1 MLSFETTCAFFVASL
16 LMAMTPGPDVIIV
29 LTQSSWYGR
38 RAGVLT
44 TLGLMTG
51 LLGHTLAV
59 ALGVAVLFQTS
70 EAAFTALKF
79 LGAAYLLY
87 LAWQSFRSGVFRAFL
102 TQSLFPGYGTLYRR
116 GFLSNITNPK
126 VTLFFLAFLPQ
137 FADPARGGL
146 TAQIIVLGA
155 LFQLATLLVF
165 GCVSLLAGRVAGRF
179 NSSVKGQLFLN
190 RAAGCVFT
198 GLAVMLLVS
207 SR

>member
-29 LTQSSWYGR
+29 LTQSSLYGM

-59 ALGVAVLFQTS
+59 ALGRSVLFQTS

-126 VTLFFLAFLPQ
+126 VTLFCLAVLPQ
-137 FADPARGGL
+137 FVEPERGHPTLRSCRSAACMSWPASSSLRPSPRS
-146 TAQIIVLGA
+146 GA
-155 LFQLATLLVF
+155 GWRHGSTVPIARKCL
-165 GCVSLLAGRVAGRF
+165 
-179 NSSVKGQLFLN
+179 
-190 RAAGCVFT
+190 
-198 GLAVMLLVS
+198 
-207 SR
+207 

>member
-29 LTQSSWYGR
+29 LTQSSLYGM

-126 VTLFFLAFLPQ
+126 VTLFCLSSWSRNGATRRSRSCRS
-137 FADPARGGL
+137 AACMSWPASSSLRPSPRS
-146 TAQIIVLGA
+146 GA
-155 LFQLATLLVF
+155 GWRHGSTVPIARKCL
-165 GCVSLLAGRVAGRF
+165 
-179 NSSVKGQLFLN
+179 
-190 RAAGCVFT
+190 
-198 GLAVMLLVS
+198 
-207 SR
+207 

>member
-29 LTQSSWYGR
+29 LTQSSLYGM

-102 TQSLFPGYGTLYRR
+102 TQSLLYRR
-116 GFLSNITNPK
+116 GFLSNITSPK
-126 VTLFFLAFLPQ
+126 VTLFCLAVLPQ
-137 FADPARGGL
+137 FVEPERGHPTLQILSLGGL
-146 TAQIIVLGA
+146 YELACLIVFTAIAALGGRM
-155 LFQLATLLVF
+155 ATW
-165 GCVSLLAGRVAGRF
+165 F
-179 NSSVKGQLFLN
+179 NRSDRAQMLMN
-190 RAAGCVFT
+190 RIAGCIFL
-198 GLAVMLLVS
+198 GLALMLAFA

>member
-29 LTQSSWYGR
+29 LTQSSLYGM

-116 GFLSNITNPK
+116 GTRRSRSCRS
-126 VTLFFLAFLPQ
+126 A
-137 FADPARGGL
+137 ACMSWPASSSLRPSPRS
-146 TAQIIVLGA
+146 GA
-155 LFQLATLLVF
+155 GWRHGSTVPIARKCL
-165 GCVSLLAGRVAGRF
+165 
-179 NSSVKGQLFLN
+179 
-190 RAAGCVFT
+190 
-198 GLAVMLLVS
+198 
-207 SR
+207 